1 MANDSDLVQRLR
13 SVDISWNEA
22 GEYCAEAAE
31 RIDALNAML
40 SKAMALVEEAYIEGF
55 CEGHDG
61 GWIFCNYPTAW
72 KKSEARAAIN
82 ELSLQKEV

>member
-22 GEYCAEAAE
+22 GEYCAEAAT
-31 RIDALNAML
+31 RIEALNAML
-40 SKAMALVEEAYIEGF
+40 ATATALVEKAYSEGF
-55 CEGHDG
+55 SEGYDG
-61 GWIFCNYPTAW
+61 GWLGGYYLTPW

-82 ELSLQKEV
+82 KLTRKKKV

>member
-40 SKAMALVEEAYIEGF
+40 AMAVEALGNIAIRG
-55 CEGHDG
+55 
-61 GWIFCNYPTAW
+61 NYADMQI
-72 KKSEARAAIN
+72 ARAALIK
-82 ELSLQKEV
+82 LSLQKEV

>member
-22 GEYCAEAAE
+22 GEYCAEAAA
-31 RIDALNAML
+31 RIEELNAML
-40 SKAMALVEEAYIEGF
+40 ATATALVEKAYSEGF
-55 CEGHDG
+55 REGYDG
-61 GWIFCNYPTAW
+61 GWLGGYYLTPW

-82 ELSLQKEV
+82 KLTRKKKV